1 MASPALETIFNCDY
15 AIGVPQ
21 KLGFDL
27 LLKAGR
33 SFGFSTCLPRVA
45 HEHGISYPI
54 VWIAC
59 NHLVRSFPRCDGPTP

>member
-27 LLKAGR
+27 LLKR
-33 SFGFSTCLPRVA
+33 RKVL
-45 HEHGISYPI
+45 
-54 VWIAC
+54 WIQ
-59 NHLVRSFPRCDGPTP
+59 HVTPKSGARTRNKLSDCVDRL